1 MCSFFICKL
10 KKSCKLNLF
19 AAGFFPP
26 VELARALLACTV
38 GSAGGAHR
46 KGPGPR
52 SPRGGLSQQLQQ
64 GRPPWAGGTFQSA
77 SSAPHSAFSGPAGT
91 DRPELRPSAT
101 RGVGDKSSP
110 LGETLLVSTS

>member
-38 GSAGGAHR
+38 GSAGGARR

-52 SPRGGLSQQLQQ
+52 SPRRGCLSSCS
-64 GRPPWAGGTFQSA
+64 RAG
-77 SSAPHSAFSGPAGT
+77 
-91 DRPELRPSAT
+91 
-101 RGVGDKSSP
+101 P
-110 LGETLLVSTS
+110 LGQGEHSSLLLQRRTLPSVGLQGQTGQS